1 MTAPAAPTRL
11 PRWGF
16 QEHLVQ
22 RDKAAFWVFAALLA
36 LGGLNFAREQLAYAD
51 IDPVGLVLSWVL
63 MVAYIVPVVLVL
75 SRLDLYEREPL
86 SLMVGAFLWGA
97 WVATAFAAPVNGQVD
112 AFLHSQ
118 LGGDV
123 YFPWTNAITAPLVEE
138 TYKYLGLVALFLIAS
153 NEFDDLMDGF
163 IYGALIGLGFTVSE
177 DVFYFMT
184 QFGGTVPDVIAGFL
198 VRVVASGL
206 YTHVLFTGLAGIGFA
221 YFVSRRGDV
230 PALAA
235 SRGRRW
241 DARARDDR
249 ALRLELAARG
259 GWQRP
264 RRLAALRRRQG
275 PAVPAAPRGRR
286 SAGEAPRA
294 SLALRRARLR
304 AGGRRRHGRGPGSP
318 DRSGRGERDP
328 PAVLAS
334 RGAPGMRL
342 LKDLRRELINLAM
355 VRTRVEGEDDPDLLR
370 QRSVLVDLRKRLDG
384 LALIA
389 STPAA
394 QPAASK
400 ASAAAAPVVGPPAPE
415 PAPPQAAWTSD
426 LQVPPDGMTAW
437 PVPDGT
443 SPGAVRLAPGLPLRR
458 RSQAGDWT
466 QVEASNGWR
475 GWVDG
480 RGLVTPPG
488 APPTN
493 RPG

>member
-1 MTAPAAPTRL
+1 VTAPAAPTRL

-123 YFPWTNAITAPLVEE
+123 YFPWTNSITAPLVEE

-153 NEFDDLMDGF
+153 KEFDDLMDGF
-163 IYGALIGLGFTVSE
+163 VYGALIGLGFTVSE

-230 PALAA
+230 PLSRRLAVAAGMLALAMTA
-235 SRGRRW
+235 HFVWNSPLEVGGNDLGGWLLYGAVKGLPFLLLLGVAVRLARRREHRW
-241 DARARDDR
+241 LSA
-249 ALRLELAARG
+249 ALDSELAAG
-259 GWQRP
+259 VVTAEDLG
-264 RRLAALRRRQG
+264 ALTD
-275 PAVPAAPRGRR
+275 PAAEKAIRQR
-286 SAGEAPRA
+286 
-294 SLALRRARLR
+294 
-304 AGGRRRHGRGPGSP
+304 
-318 DRSGRGERDP
+318 
-328 PAVLAS
+328 VLAS

-342 LKDLRRELINLAM
+342 LKDLRREQINLAM
-355 VRTRVEGEDDPDLLR
+355 VRTRVEAEDDPDLLR

-389 STPAA
+389 STAA
-394 QPAASK
+394 APSAGSK
-400 ASAAAAPVVGPPAPE
+400 ASTVAAPVAEPPAPE

-426 LQVPPDGMTAW
+426 LLVPPDGMTAW

-480 RGLVTPPG
+480 RRLVTPPG
-488 APPTN
+488 APPVN
-493 RPG
+493 APG